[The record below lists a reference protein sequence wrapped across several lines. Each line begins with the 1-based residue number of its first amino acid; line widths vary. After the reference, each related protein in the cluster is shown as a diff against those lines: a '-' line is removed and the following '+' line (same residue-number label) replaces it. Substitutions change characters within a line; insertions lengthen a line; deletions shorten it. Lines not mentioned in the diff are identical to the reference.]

1 MEVNVNSAEC
11 LKTATNIG
19 YDTVHNI
26 CSGAATNVPWGAGD
40 WVGAI
45 FLGSFMGAL
54 ALLALAFVSH
64 ILVTIIR
71 GY

>member
-26 CSGAATNVPWGAGD
+26 CSGAATNVP
-40 WVGAI
+40 
-45 FLGSFMGAL
+45 
-54 ALLALAFVSH
+54 
-64 ILVTIIR
+64 
-71 GY
+71 